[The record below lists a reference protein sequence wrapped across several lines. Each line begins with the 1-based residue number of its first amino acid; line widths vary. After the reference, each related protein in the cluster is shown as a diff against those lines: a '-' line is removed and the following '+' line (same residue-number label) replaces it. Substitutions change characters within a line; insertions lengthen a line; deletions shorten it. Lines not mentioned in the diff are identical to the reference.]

1 MRPPF
6 CICQG
11 QGKCVL
17 QWMLIGGILLFMIM
31 IIFALALPI
40 VQVPTI
46 SPPAAVTTVSPNERS
61 ARRQD
66 MLVMV
71 PISGRCGNDPL
82 DISRVQRPMADLVWS
97 TSGNADQAVQLRFR
111 IDENGRPLGITRE
124 PVGYGM
130 MADLTPSLAASR
142 FAPNAMREGCT
153 IVYQPKRSSIP
164 DADIHDLIGYA
175 IFAKIRPTKELFE
188 RIAPAGSDCNTQ
200 RPAFLLRASPDFER
214 IPATTGRSDWS
225 NVQFDIDDAGKPV
238 RLRIYRTT
246 GNVAL
251 DKASL
256 NAMAQSRFIKGA
268 RQGCLY
274 PYWLRSGTLAAPESK
289 EIAAYRPEDS
299 DCPQTVEWKSQP
311 TLVYPENFR
320 RRYIEGWA
328 VIAFDLAPWGAVGN
342 AKVVVAEPA
351 AEFGEAGQRIV
362 LGSTAAVSKQ
372 GYINCG
378 VKVRYAMQKQDRSAQ
393 VNFD

>member
-1 MRPPF
+1 
-6 CICQG
+6 
-11 QGKCVL
+11 
-17 QWMLIGGILLFMIM
+17 MLIGGILLFMIM
-31 IIFALALPI
+31 IIFALALPV
-40 VQVPTI
+40 VQVPTM
-46 SPPAAVTTVSPNERS
+46 SPPAAVKTVSPNERS

-82 DISRVQRPMADLVWS
+82 DISRVQTPMADLVWS
-97 TSGNADQAVQLRFR
+97 TSSNADQTVELRFR
-111 IDENGRPLGITRE
+111 IDENGRPLGITRD

-164 DADIHDLIGYA
+164 DADIHALIDYS
-175 IFAKIRPTKELFE
+175 IFAQSRPPKELFE
-188 RIAPAGSDCNTQ
+188 RVAPAGSDCSTRQ
-200 RPAFLLRASPDFER
+200 SAVLLRGFPDFEK
-214 IPATTGRSDWS
+214 IPATPGRSNWS
-225 NVQFDIDDAGKPV
+225 MVQFDINDAGKPV
-238 RLRIYRTT
+238 RLKIYRTT

-256 NAMAQSRFIKGA
+256 NAVAQSRFAKGA
-268 RQGCLY
+268 KQGCLY
-274 PYWLRSGTLAAPESK
+274 PYTRRSGTLTAPESK

-342 AKVVVAEPA
+342 TKVVAAEPA
-351 AEFGEAGQRIV
+351 AEFGEAAQRIV
-362 LGSTAAVSKQ
+362 LGSTTAASKQ
-372 GYINCG
+372 GYSNCV